1 MSLSRM
7 KVAQHRAFWQPCLA
21 QLHSNSHCRARRLH
35 VVFCRSYATAHDD
48 RVTPSTLLSSALDR
62 KRRTSQRDDYVGP
75 FQLGLIPPTPRDGGN
90 VKKWSELSTAG
101 KVARTTARTSNV
113 AVILV
118 GAGLSVM
125 LVYALTSE
133 LFSKNS
139 ATVLYGQAC
148 KKIKASPQLASY
160 LGEPLVF
167 HNNPPSSVR
176 PRHRN
181 HHVSSQLV
189 VDSYGREHMLLHFY
203 VKGRPPGSS
212 APPSESESTSY
223 VDTAMNWTKETA
235 SHVSEMSFE
244 EMLETAKAR
253 VEAGVDAAKQLFKFL
268 NGDSVPKSQAP
279 EPVKQEVKVEEKK
292 GWSSGFTGLFS
303 GLRGTARSP
312 AESRGDTTDG
322 KVYSEGEVHADLVM
336 NKNGYFEFRYLLV
349 DIPNSHSWSTRRIF
363 IERADGVRENEPIMS
378 WQS

>member
-1 MSLSRM
+1 
-7 KVAQHRAFWQPCLA
+7 
-21 QLHSNSHCRARRLH
+21 
-35 VVFCRSYATAHDD
+35 
-48 RVTPSTLLSSALDR
+48 
-62 KRRTSQRDDYVGP
+62 
-75 FQLGLIPPTPRDGGN
+75 
-90 VKKWSELSTAG
+90 
-101 KVARTTARTSNV
+101 
-113 AVILV
+113 
-118 GAGLSVM
+118 
-125 LVYALTSE
+125 
-133 LFSKNS
+133 
-139 ATVLYGQAC
+139 
-148 KKIKASPQLASY
+148 
-160 LGEPLVF
+160 
-167 HNNPPSSVR
+167 
-176 PRHRN
+176 
-181 HHVSSQLV
+181 
-189 VDSYGREHMLLHFY
+189 MLLHFY

-336 NKNGYFEFRYLLV
+336 VRVFLFARLSITTARQKVVASDSPLGYCRLCPYRLRGCLDRSACFSY
-349 DIPNSHSWSTRRIF
+349 SHGSC
-363 IERADGVRENEPIMS
+363 
-378 WQS
+378 